1 MAGAIIIGQTTDYG
15 TWADLRTAFGY
26 LSGGGIGG
34 TYNREYD
41 TSNTFDPAFKSAAP
55 GSGWIRASYR
65 NQLVSNQN
73 FILAI
78 TNRFNPA
85 PPPLVVIDADLRH
98 KWWDTAAG
106 STFVPK
112 EIQDQL
118 IGQTVTTENGNTFA
132 ITSALFTNV
141 DGQRFLTGSTTS
153 PGRWVTSIGKL
164 TPIT

>member
-15 TWADLRTAFGY
+15 TWADLRTAFGSW
-26 LSGGGIGG
+26 SGS
-34 TYNREYD
+34 TYNRDYAEYFP
-41 TSNTFDPAFKSAAP
+41 TTNTFFKSAAV
-55 GSGWIRASYR
+55 GSGWIRSNYR
-65 NQLVSNQN
+65 NQQTLNQN

-78 TNRFNPA
+78 TGRPNPS
-85 PPPLVVIDADLRH
+85 PPPLVVIDVDLRL

-106 STFVPK
+106 STLVPK
-112 EIQDQL
+112 EVQDQL
-118 IGQTVTTENGNTFA
+118 IGEIVTTENGNTFA

-153 PGRWVTSIGKL
+153 PGRYTVSVGNL

>member
-15 TWADLRTAFGY
+15 TWADLRTAFGPWAA
-26 LSGGGIGG
+26 G
-34 TYNREYD
+34 TGSYSREYE
-41 TSNTFDPAFKSAAP
+41 TATPSTGYFYTKSAAT
-55 GSGWIRASYR
+55 GSGWIRANYR
-65 NQLVSNQN
+65 NQLLGNQN
-73 FILAI
+73 FILRFYS
-78 TNRFNPA
+78 RFNPA
-85 PPPLVVIDADLRH
+85 PPPTFIVDVNLEH

-118 IGQTVTTENGNTFA
+118 IGETVTTENGNTFA

-153 PGRWVTSIGKL
+153 PGRWVTSVGKL